1 MKKKMPFA
9 AYVLQPPLSI
19 LTPMYTPLDAFT
31 APILTSTAISTSVL
45 VVKKKYHDTDIVLK
59 KKVIH
64 IRY

>member
-45 VVKKKYHDTDIVLK
+45 VVKKKYHDTDIV
-59 KKVIH
+59 
-64 IRY
+64 